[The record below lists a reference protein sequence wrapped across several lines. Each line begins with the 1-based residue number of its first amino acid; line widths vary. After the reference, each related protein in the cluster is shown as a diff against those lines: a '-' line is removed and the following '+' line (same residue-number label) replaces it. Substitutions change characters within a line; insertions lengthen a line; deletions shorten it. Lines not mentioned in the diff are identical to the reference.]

1 MACEMPY
8 AMERSVASPTI
19 RAFLPARNPMPS
31 LQPDSTADVASP
43 DVDRQGLAGAQRRA
57 AAHVIP
63 GLQVADLDGK
73 AARDARKRVA
83 AADLVADLAVR
94 GRHLLRA
101 AGTRLPGCR
110 TARHLQ
116 ALAGL
121 QERLRGDVVHAREL
135 GDGHAVAPRN

>member
-1 MACEMPY
+1 MQWND
-8 AMERSVASPTI
+8 RS
-19 RAFLPARNPMPS
+19 RALRSGPSCLPGTPCLP

-73 AARDARKRVA
+73 AARDARERVA

-101 AGTRLPGCR
+101 AGTR
-110 TARHLQ
+110 
-116 ALAGL
+116 
-121 QERLRGDVVHAREL
+121 
-135 GDGHAVAPRN
+135 